1 MNCLKNIKVRNVVLT
16 FTVLIGIVL
25 LLKSLDFANNLTH
38 SWVQSVGG
46 DVDTSTYNIM
56 LNNYMNVFQISGGF
70 YLESEFFY
78 CYIQY
83 YFIKSKSIAK

>member
-25 LLKSLDFANNLTH
+25 LLKSLDFANKLTH

-56 LNNYMNVFQISGGF
+56 LNNYMNVFQISGGILLGIGVFLLLYSVLF
-70 YLESEFFY
+70 YKE
-78 CYIQY
+78 
-83 YFIKSKSIAK
+83 

>member
-46 DVDTSTYNIM
+46 DVDTLTYNIM
-56 LNNYMNVFQISGGF
+56 LNNYMNVFQISGGILLGIGVFLLLYSVLF
-70 YLESEFFY
+70 YKE
-78 CYIQY
+78 
-83 YFIKSKSIAK
+83 

>member
-1 MNCLKNIKVRNVVLT
+1 MKNIKVRNVVLT

-56 LNNYMNVFQISGGF
+56 LNNYMNVFQISGGILLGSGVFLLLYSVLF
-70 YLESEFFY
+70 YKE
-78 CYIQY
+78 
-83 YFIKSKSIAK
+83 

>member
-1 MNCLKNIKVRNVVLT
+1 MKNIKVRNVVLT

-46 DVDTSTYNIM
+46 DVDTLTYNIM
-56 LNNYMNVFQISGGF
+56 LNNYMNVFQISGGILLGIGVFLLLYSVLF
-70 YLESEFFY
+70 YKE
-78 CYIQY
+78 
-83 YFIKSKSIAK
+83 

>member
-16 FTVLIGIVL
+16 FIVLIGIVL

-56 LNNYMNVFQISGGF
+56 LNNYMNVFQISGGILLGIGVFLLLYSVLF
-70 YLESEFFY
+70 YKE
-78 CYIQY
+78 
-83 YFIKSKSIAK
+83 

>member
-1 MNCLKNIKVRNVVLT
+1 MNCLKNIKARNVVLT
-16 FTVLIGIVL
+16 FIVLIGIVL

-56 LNNYMNVFQISGGF
+56 LNNYMNVFQISGGI
-70 YLESEFFY
+70 LLGIGAFF
-78 CYIQY
+78 IVI
-83 YFIKSKSIAK
+83 FSIIL

>member
-16 FTVLIGIVL
+16 FTVLIGSVL

-38 SWVQSVGG
+38 SWVQSVGD

-56 LNNYMNVFQISGGF
+56 LNNYMNVFQISGGILLGIGVFLLLYSLLF
-70 YLESEFFY
+70 YKE
-78 CYIQY
+78 
-83 YFIKSKSIAK
+83 

>member
-1 MNCLKNIKVRNVVLT
+1 MNCLKNIKLRNVVLT

-56 LNNYMNVFQISGGF
+56 LNNYMNVFQISGGILLGIGVFLLLYSVLF
-70 YLESEFFY
+70 YKE
-78 CYIQY
+78 
-83 YFIKSKSIAK
+83 

>member
-25 LLKSLDFANNLTH
+25 LLKSLDFANKLTH

-46 DVDTSTYNIM
+46 DVDTSTYNII
-56 LNNYMNVFQISGGF
+56 LNNYMNVFQISGGILLGIGVFLLLYSLLF
-70 YLESEFFY
+70 YKE
-78 CYIQY
+78 
-83 YFIKSKSIAK
+83 

>member
-1 MNCLKNIKVRNVVLT
+1 VNCLKNIKVRNVVLT

-56 LNNYMNVFQISGGF
+56 LNNYMNVFQISGGILLGIGVFLLLYSVLF
-70 YLESEFFY
+70 YKE
-78 CYIQY
+78 
-83 YFIKSKSIAK
+83 

>member
-56 LNNYMNVFQISGGF
+56 LNNYMNVFQISGGILLGIGVFLLLYSVLF
-70 YLESEFFY
+70 YKE
-78 CYIQY
+78 
-83 YFIKSKSIAK
+83 